1 MSEKRNVL
9 EHLRARKKMSNKILK
24 AIKIASKVH
33 SNQIDKLG
41 NPYMA
46 HVIDVSKRVSD
57 LGEKYEITALL
68 HDALEDAHPDI
79 LKEVESE
86 VKEFGKEIFDA
97 ITAMTKTEKDDY
109 FEDYLPRVKENKIA
123 TKVKIAD
130 ASHNLSKNYLLP
142 VNNQNKSRNKY
153 TKVLIYFDQDPVKCE
168 KRISFDGNQWIEM

>member
-9 EHLRARKKMSNKILK
+9 QYLRARKKMSNKILK

-86 VKEFGKEIFDA
+86 IKEFGKEIFDA

-142 VNNQNKSRNKY
+142 ANNQNKSRNKY
-153 TKVLIYFDQDPVKCE
+153 TKVLIYFDQNPVKCE